1 MGGEEEEEE
10 EKHSLPTSNQ
20 TPNPV
25 NSLLIRA
32 NILKVL
38 ESVLG
43 RAWKSFN
50 SHMRRSITNNI
61 LMGRETEAQR
71 R

>member
-1 MGGEEEEEE
+1 MGGEEEEE

-50 SHMRRSITNNI
+50 NHMRRSTTNNI